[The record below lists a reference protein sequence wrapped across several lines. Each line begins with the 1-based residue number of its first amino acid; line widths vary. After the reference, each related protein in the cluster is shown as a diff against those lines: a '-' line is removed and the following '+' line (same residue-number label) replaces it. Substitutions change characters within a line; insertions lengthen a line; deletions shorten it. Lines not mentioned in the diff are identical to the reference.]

1 MKKEDIVFE
10 VRWQQQ
16 GWEGSWQNNCDGCV
30 ETRMRGKADQIHK
43 VEGTHVL
50 CSTYY
55 HDMSAIK

>member
-16 GWEGSWQNNCDGCV
+16 GSWQNNCDGCV

-43 VEGTHVL
+43 VCMVR
-50 CSTYY
+50 CSSYY
-55 HDMSAIK
+55 HDMLAIR

>member
-16 GWEGSWQNNCDGCV
+16 GSWQNNCDGCV

-43 VEGTHVL
+43 VEGTL
-50 CSTYY
+50 
-55 HDMSAIK
+55 